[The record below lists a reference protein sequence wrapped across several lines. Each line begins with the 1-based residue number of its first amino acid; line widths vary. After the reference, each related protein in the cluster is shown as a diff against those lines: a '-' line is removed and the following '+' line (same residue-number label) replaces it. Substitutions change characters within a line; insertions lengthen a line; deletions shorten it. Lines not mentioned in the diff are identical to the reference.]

1 MPEPEGGS
9 MSSCSPLYTGYS
21 TSTNE
26 LLIILGQGNGV
37 YMLYTHHI
45 PATLCSG
52 SYLVLGLWFGREF
65 ANSGSSCAADYAV
78 LHIT

>member
-45 PATLCSG
+45 PATLCSVPAELVQ
-52 SYLVLGLWFGREF
+52 SSSRTVLGLGLE
-65 ANSGSSCAADYAV
+65 DY
-78 LHIT
+78 IS